1 MLGVAIM
8 FFVFAAV
15 FGLIVLIAI
24 LKNQTTPK
32 PVVVIH
38 GSLGGIGLLILLTYL
53 AIGNITPLYI
63 ASLCLLLIAVAIGF
77 TVFGFDISEKRIPKV
92 LAILH
97 PVLAISSV
105 ILLIVYAMQQH

>member
-1 MLGVAIM
+1 MIAVAITL
-8 FFVFAAV
+8 FAFAAV

-24 LKNQTTPK
+24 LKNMATPK

-38 GSLGGIGLLILLTYL
+38 GSLGGIGLLVALTYL

-63 ASLCLLLIAVAIGF
+63 ASICLLLVAITIGF
-77 TVFGFDISEKRIPKV
+77 VVFGFDISGKRIPKS

-97 PVLAISSV
+97 PLLAVAGV
-105 ILLIVYAMQQH
+105 IILIIYAVQQP